1 MPIVETVEEINKL
14 NDFIQAVNTLQ
25 GNDRK
30 SLIVTYLI
38 ITIASSII
46 TLFVN
51 YLIQSNLSKRTNK
64 YDKEKIKIERKLEHI
79 ENLYKWLTQIKNNAI
94 LPNIKEKED
103 AIKKISSW
111 VSSHRIMLTKSLY
124 SKIIELLDYYTDI
137 ITNPSSRNIK
147 KEEKMFS
154 DFIEEYNKV

>member
-46 TLFVN
+46 TLFVVYGLFIEPKILLVN
-51 YLIQSNLSKRTNK
+51 ELKIESKNIPKYFDGIKIVHFSDLHYENTISTNNIDKVIAKINSLNPDIVIFTGDLIDNK
-64 YDKEKIKIERKLEHI
+64 YNTIFKI
-79 ENLYKWLTQIKNNAI
+79 
-94 LPNIKEKED
+94 
-103 AIKKISSW
+103 
-111 VSSHRIMLTKSLY
+111 
-124 SKIIELLDYYTDI
+124 TDI
-137 ITNPSSRNIK
+137 ILIQFFNRLMK
-147 KEEKMFS
+147 
-154 DFIEEYNKV
+154 

>member
-1 MPIVETVEEINKL
+1 MPIADTAEEINKL
-14 NDFIQAVNTLQ
+14 NEFIQAINTLQ
-25 GNDRK
+25 GNERNT
-30 SLIVTYLI
+30 LIVIYLI

-51 YLIQSNLSKRTNK
+51 YLIQSNLNKKTNK

-94 LPNIKEKED
+94 LSNRKEKEN
-103 AIKKISSW
+103 AIKKVSSW

-124 SKIIELLDYYTDI
+124 NKTTELLDYYTDI
-137 ITNPSSRNIK
+137 ISNPGSRNIK